1 MQISTDRL
9 FAEIGASAG
18 KMAGIISRGDPGLPV
33 PSCPD
38 WTLRQLGTH
47 LGRVHRWAAEIVST
61 RTAEAIPMKAAPDGI
76 PPADP
81 AGQADWL
88 LAGAQR
94 LTEAIRAAGTD
105 QVWAFGSLAP
115 AAFWARRQAHETM
128 VHRADAELAA
138 GLPVVLDAELAADA
152 VDEWLR
158 LMAGPRYGRPDAR
171 ATALP
176 AGASLHVIAIA
187 PGQRGTR
194 SGRWLIKRV
203 GDSVEV
209 LLAPK
214 PIGPDVTGPD
224 VTGPDVTGPDVT
236 GPDLIEPSLTVSG
249 PPDQILL
256 MLLRRLS
263 PEAADIRL
271 SGDTALLTGWLAGT
285 PFG

>member
-9 FAEIGASAG
+9 LTEIEASAG
-18 KMAGIISRGDPGLPV
+18 NMAGIVSLGDPDLPV

-47 LGRVHRWAAEIVST
+47 LGRVHRWAAEIVSS

-88 LAGAQR
+88 LAGARR

-115 AAFWARRQAHETM
+115 ATFWARRQAHETM
-128 VHRADAELAA
+128 VHRADAELSA
-138 GLPVVLDAELAADA
+138 GLPVVLDPELAADA
-152 VDEWLR
+152 VDEWLTV
-158 LMAGPRYGRPDAR
+158 MAGPRYGRPDAR

-176 AGASLHVIAIA
+176 GGASLGVIAIVRDQ
-187 PGQRGTR
+187 GGTW
-194 SGRWLIKRV
+194 SDQWLIKRV
-203 GDSVEV
+203 DDSVEV
-209 LLAPK
+209 LRTPK
-214 PIGPDVTGPD
+214 LNE
-224 VTGPDVTGPDVT
+224 
-236 GPDLIEPSLTVSG
+236 PDLTEPFVTVSG

-256 MLLRRLS
+256 MLLRRLP
-263 PEAADIRL
+263 PEATDIRL
-271 SGDTALLTGWLAGT
+271 SGDAAMLTGWLAGT

>member
-1 MQISTDRL
+1 VQISTDRL
-9 FAEIGASAG
+9 LAEIEASAEN
-18 KMAGIISRGDPGLPV
+18 MAGIIGHGDPDLPV

-47 LGRVHRWAAEIVST
+47 LGRVHRWAAEIVSS
-61 RTAEAIPMKAAPDGI
+61 RTAVAIPMKAAPDGI

-115 AAFWARRQAHETM
+115 ATFWARRQAHETM
-128 VHRADAELAA
+128 VHRADAEQTA
-138 GLPVVLDAELAADA
+138 GLPVVLDPELAADA
-152 VDEWLR
+152 VDEWLTI
-158 LMAGPRYGRPDAR
+158 MAAPRYGRPDAR
-171 ATALP
+171 VTALP
-176 AGASLHVIAIA
+176 PGASLHVIAVVRDQKGTGS
-187 PGQRGTR
+187 GQ
-194 SGRWLIKRV
+194 WLIKRV

-209 LLAPK
+209 LPAPK
-214 PIGPDVTGPD
+214 LIAPDRAE
-224 VTGPDVTGPDVT
+224 
-236 GPDLIEPSLTVSG
+236 PDLTEPDLTEPFLTVSG

-256 MLLRRLS
+256 MLLRRIA

-271 SGDTALLTGWLAGT
+271 SGDAALLTGWLAGT
-285 PFG
+285 PFS

>member
-9 FAEIGASAG
+9 LAEIEASAED
-18 KMAGIISRGDPGLPV
+18 MAGIIGHGDPDLPV

-47 LGRVHRWAAEIVST
+47 LGRVHRWAAEIVSS
-61 RTAEAIPMKAAPDGI
+61 RTAEAIPMKAVPDGI

-94 LTEAIRAAGTD
+94 LTETIRAAGTD

-115 AAFWARRQAHETM
+115 ATFWARRQAHETM
-128 VHRADAELAA
+128 VHRADAEQTA
-138 GLPVVLDAELAADA
+138 GLPVVLDPELAADA
-152 VDEWLR
+152 VDEWLTI
-158 LMAGPRYGRPDAR
+158 MAGPRYGRPDAR

-176 AGASLHVIAIA
+176 PGASLHVIAIVRDQKGTGS
-187 PGQRGTR
+187 GQ
-194 SGRWLIKRV
+194 WLIKRV

-209 LLAPK
+209 LPEPKLTAPD
-214 PIGPDVTGPD
+214 PTEPDLTGPF
-224 VTGPDVTGPDVT
+224 
-236 GPDLIEPSLTVSG
+236 LTVSG

-256 MLLRRLS
+256 MLLRRIA
-263 PEAADIRL
+263 PAAADIRL

-285 PFG
+285 PFS

>member
-9 FAEIGASAG
+9 LAEIEASTRT
-18 KMAGIISRGDPGLPV
+18 MAGIVGHGDPDLPV

-47 LGRVHRWAAEIVST
+47 LGRVHRWAAEIVNT

-76 PPADP
+76 PPADQ

-105 QVWAFGSLAP
+105 PVWAFGSLAP
-115 AAFWARRQAHETM
+115 ATFWARRQAHETM
-128 VHRADAELAA
+128 MHRADAELTA
-138 GLPVVLDAELAADA
+138 GLTVELDPELAADG
-152 VDEWLR
+152 VDEWLT

-171 ATALP
+171 VTALP
-176 AGASLHVIAIA
+176 PGASLHVIAIMRDQ
-187 PGQRGTR
+187 GGTW
-194 SGRWLIKRV
+194 SAQWLIKRV
-203 GDSVEV
+203 GDSIEV
-209 LLAPK
+209 LPAPK
-214 PIGPDVTGPD
+214 LIGPDLAK
-224 VTGPDVTGPDVT
+224 
-236 GPDLIEPSLTVSG
+236 PDLTEPFLTVSG

-256 MLLRRLS
+256 VLLRRTA

-271 SGDTALLTGWLAGT
+271 SGDRELLTGWLAGT